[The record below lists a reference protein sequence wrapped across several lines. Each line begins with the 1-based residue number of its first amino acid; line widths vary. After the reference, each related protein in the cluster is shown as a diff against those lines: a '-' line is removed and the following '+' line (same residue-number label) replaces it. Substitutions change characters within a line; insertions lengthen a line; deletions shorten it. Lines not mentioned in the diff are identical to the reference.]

1 MKLHEIVNALLAS
14 GDGKPARA
22 FEEPRAEGPD
32 AFAARGIDASPELI
46 DYATAAAELRFRKA
60 VGSLLEE
67 SGTSWSI
74 CAVRPPRRL
83 LFREMRES
91 VVAFLC
97 GAVPIGVDP
106 DAGAYLVAGWG
117 IGAKTSPVASFL
129 FNDVSPADE
138 EPGDF
143 AWEAP
148 SIRALLKTRGASE
161 RGGKSN
167 AAANE
172 LARLY
177 RRGIWLAQLVHKV
190 DREDHD
196 DPVDAIVLTAR
207 DASPMR
213 VYTKEAKH
221 FVSHP
226 HWAAYW
232 LLAHAMVGNA
242 EALSDAL
249 ERVEAIDNPVIVEL
263 RTTLKKKGR
272 FEALLEKHR
281 PELSS
286 RDLESIR
293 RRARAVG

>member
-1 MKLHEIVNALLAS
+1 
-14 GDGKPARA
+14 
-22 FEEPRAEGPD
+22 
-32 AFAARGIDASPELI
+32 
-46 DYATAAAELRFRKA
+46 
-60 VGSLLEE
+60 
-67 SGTSWSI
+67 
-74 CAVRPPRRL
+74 
-83 LFREMRES
+83 
-91 VVAFLC
+91 
-97 GAVPIGVDP
+97 
-106 DAGAYLVAGWG
+106 
-117 IGAKTSPVASFL
+117 
-129 FNDVSPADE
+129 
-138 EPGDF
+138 
-143 AWEAP
+143 
-148 SIRALLKTRGASE
+148 
-161 RGGKSN
+161 
-167 AAANE
+167 
-172 LARLY
+172 
-177 RRGIWLAQLVHKV
+177 KV